1 MAAERSLQDLADLI
15 GAELRGDGDCVVNK
29 LEPLDSATEGAIT
42 FLTSSK
48 YQSELAA
55 TKASAVILKK
65 EDSEQCPVNCL
76 VIDNPYLGYA
86 KIAQALYPDNVLFGI
101 AASAVIAESVLI
113 DNICYVG
120 ANSVVGENSVLGEG
134 VVVGAGCVIG
144 DNVKIG
150 KGSKIHAN
158 VTIYDNAIIG
168 EHALIL
174 SGAVIGSDGFGLAPD
189 AGGKWLRIP
198 QLGRVIL
205 GNHVEVGANTT
216 IDRGALEDTVIAD
229 GVKLDN
235 QIQIAHNIKIGE
247 NTAIAACTGIAGS
260 TTIGKNCTVAG
271 AVGINGHLEI
281 ADNVHIT
288 GKSMVTKSIKEA
300 GVYSSG
306 IPLQTNRDWHKSA
319 IRFRQLDEMAK
330 RLKKLEKMTQDQTKD

>member
-1 MAAERSLQDLADLI
+1 MAAEESLQDLADLI
-15 GAELRGDGDCVVNK
+15 GAELKGSGDCLISK
-29 LEPLDSATEGAIT
+29 IEPLDSASKGAIT

-48 YQSELAA
+48 YQAELA
-55 TKASAVILKK
+55 TTDASAVILKK
-65 EDSEQCPVNCL
+65 EDAESCPVSCL
-76 VIDNPYLGYA
+76 IVDNPYLGYA

-101 AASAVIAESVLI
+101 AASAVIAESVVI
-113 DNICYVG
+113 HSICYVG
-120 ANSVVGENSVLGEG
+120 ANAVVGENTELGEG

-150 KGSKIHAN
+150 KGSRIHAN
-158 VTIYDNAIIG
+158 VTIYDHSVIG
-168 EHALIL
+168 ENALIL

-189 AGGKWLRIP
+189 GGKWLRIP
-198 QLGRVIL
+198 QVGRAIL
-205 GNHVEVGANTT
+205 GNDVEVGANTT
-216 IDRGALEDTVIAD
+216 IDRGALEDTLIAD

-235 QIQIAHNIKIGE
+235 QIQIAHNVKIGE

-260 TTIGKNCTVAG
+260 TVIGKGCTIAG

-319 IRFRQLDEMAK
+319 IRFRQLDKMAK
-330 RLKKLEKMTQDQTKD
+330 RLKNLEKTAQDQTKD

>member
-1 MAAERSLQDLADLI
+1 MAVEQSLQDLADLI
-15 GAELRGDGDCVVNK
+15 GAELRGDGDCLISK
-29 LEPLDSATEGAIT
+29 LEPLDSATKGAIT

-48 YQSELAA
+48 YQSKLLG

-65 EDSEQCPVNCL
+65 EDAESCPANCL

-113 DNICYVG
+113 DNICFIG
-120 ANSVVGENSVLGEG
+120 ANAVVGENTVLGEG

-150 KGSKIHAN
+150 KGSRIHAN
-158 VTIYDNAIIG
+158 VTVYDHSIIG

-174 SGAVIGSDGFGLAPD
+174 SGAVIGSDGFGLASD
-189 AGGKWLRIP
+189 AGKWLRIP

-205 GNHVEVGANTT
+205 GNDVEVGANTT

-235 QIQIAHNIKIGE
+235 QIQIAHNVRIGE

-260 TTIGKNCTVAG
+260 TTIGKNCTIAG
-271 AVGINGHLEI
+271 AVGMNGHLEI

-288 GKSMVTKSIKEA
+288 GKSMVTKSVKEA

-306 IPLQTNRDWHKSA
+306 VPLQTNRDWHKSA
-319 IRFRQLDEMAK
+319 IRFRQLDDMAK
-330 RLKKLEKMTQDQTKD
+330 RLKKLEKIAQDQTKD